1 MYGLMSLC
9 CPLGSDAFARQAW
22 NNLHCQGVGFTPWRA
37 SGVPLTSLWRR
48 FGVALSVE
56 QCTLLRDRIYGL
68 ASLWRRFGGAWNSL
82 LLHVRCGI
90 ICTAKGSD
98 LHRGVLLTSL

>member
-9 CPLGSDAFARQAW
+9 CPLGSDAFAWQAW